1 MKLKNIAKASLALGI
16 LTTGMITTTAQ
27 PVKADETSSRL
38 SVTSKDTQELKGY
51 YSGTGFN
58 FQNVSGYREEN
69 KMNVI
74 VGQQLNVI
82 SLLGSDKETFKDY
95 DYDYEGVDVFVVREG
110 SGKQAENISIGG
122 ITKTNKNDYKDFVNN
137 VGLEITKPTGHNTAT
152 RQAETYRIN
161 KEEISLKELDFK
173 LRKHLIDKHELY
185 KTEPKD
191 GKIRITM
198 KGGGYYT
205 FELNKKLQPHRMG
218 DVIDGRNIEKIEVD
232 LY

>member
-38 SVTSKDTQELKGY
+38 SVTSKDTQELKSY

-58 FQNVSGYREEN
+58 FQNVSGYSEN
-69 KMNVI
+69 DKMNLFS
-74 VGQQLNVI
+74 GSQLNVI
-82 SLLGSDKETFKDY
+82 SLLGSDKKRFKDG
-95 DYDYEGVDVFVVREG
+95 DYSGLDVFVVREG
-110 SGKQAENISIGG
+110 SGRQADNNSIGG
-122 ITKTNKNDYKDFVNN
+122 ITKTNKNGYTDFVKN

-152 RQAETYRIN
+152 RQAETYSIN

-173 LRKHLIDKHELY
+173 LRKHLIDNHDLY

-191 GKIRITM
+191 SKIKVTM
-198 KGGGYYT
+198 KNGDFYT
-205 FELNKKLQPHRMG
+205 FELNKKLQTHRMG
-218 DVIDGRNIEKIEVD
+218 DVIDGRNIEKIEVN
-232 LY
+232 L

>member
-27 PVKADETSSRL
+27 PVKASEQSRL
-38 SVTSKDTQELKGY
+38 SVTSNDTQELKKY
-51 YSGTGFN
+51 YSGTGYN
-58 FQNVSGYREEN
+58 FQNVSGYREKD
-69 KMNVI
+69 KMNI
-74 VGQQLNVI
+74 IDGTQLNVVT
-82 SLLGSDKETFKDY
+82 LLGTDKERFKDY
-95 DYDYEGVDVFVVREG
+95 DYDYEGLDVFVVREG

-137 VGLEITKPTGHNTAT
+137 LGLEITKPTGHNTAT

-173 LRKHLIDKHELY
+173 LRKHLIENHELY

>member
-27 PVKADETSSRL
+27 PVKASEQSRL
-38 SVTSKDTQELKGY
+38 SVTSNDTQELKSY

-95 DYDYEGVDVFVVREG
+95 DYDYEGLDVFVVREG

-173 LRKHLIDKHELY
+173 LRKHLIENHELY

-205 FELNKKLQPHRMG
+205 FELNKKITASSYG
-218 DVIDGRNIEKIEVD
+218 
-232 LY
+232 

>member
-1 MKLKNIAKASLALGI
+1 AKASLALGI

-27 PVKADETSSRL
+27 PVKAIEQSRL
-38 SVTSKDTQELKGY
+38 SVTSKDTQELKKY
-51 YSGTGFN
+51 YSGTGYN
-58 FQNVSGYREEN
+58 FQNVSGYREGN
-69 KMNVI
+69 KMNI
-74 VGQQLNVI
+74 IDGPQLNVVT
-82 SLLGSDKETFKDY
+82 LLGTDKERFKDY
-95 DYDYEGVDVFVVREG
+95 DYDYEGLDVFVVREG
-110 SGKQAENISIGG
+110 SGKHADNISIGG

-173 LRKHLIDKHELY
+173 LRKHLIENHELY

>member
-1 MKLKNIAKASLALGI
+1 MTMIMKGQMSL
-16 LTTGMITTTAQ
+16 Q
-27 PVKADETSSRL
+27 SE
-38 SVTSKDTQELKGY
+38 KD
-51 YSGTGFN
+51 
-58 FQNVSGYREEN
+58 R
-69 KMNVI
+69 
-74 VGQQLNVI
+74 
-82 SLLGSDKETFKDY
+82 
-95 DYDYEGVDVFVVREG
+95 
-110 SGKQAENISIGG
+110 GKQAENISIGG

-205 FELNKKLQPHRMG
+205 FELNKNYSLIVWAM
-218 DVIDGRNIEKIEVD
+218 
-232 LY
+232 

>member
-27 PVKADETSSRL
+27 PVKASEQSRL
-38 SVTSKDTQELKGY
+38 SVTSNDTQELKSY

-95 DYDYEGVDVFVVREG
+95 DYDYEGLDVFVVREG

-173 LRKHLIDKHELY
+173 LRKHLIENHELY